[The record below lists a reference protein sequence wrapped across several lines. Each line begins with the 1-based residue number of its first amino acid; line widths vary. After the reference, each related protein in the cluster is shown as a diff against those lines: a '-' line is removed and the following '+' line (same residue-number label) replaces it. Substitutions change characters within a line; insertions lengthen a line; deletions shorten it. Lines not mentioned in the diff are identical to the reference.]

1 MTGAEYEKIR
11 QDVVKKY
18 KSEIQ
23 ELKFE
28 NMRLK
33 KIILG
38 ERMAKE
44 KAESQLEAAKTKL
57 SKLSKGDQML
67 MDFFSLY
74 DGVMN
79 KF

>member
-1 MTGAEYEKIR
+1 MTGTEYEKIR
-11 QDVVKKY
+11 QDVAKKY

-33 KIILG
+33 KMILE

-44 KAESQLEAAKTKL
+44 KAEAQLEAAKTKL